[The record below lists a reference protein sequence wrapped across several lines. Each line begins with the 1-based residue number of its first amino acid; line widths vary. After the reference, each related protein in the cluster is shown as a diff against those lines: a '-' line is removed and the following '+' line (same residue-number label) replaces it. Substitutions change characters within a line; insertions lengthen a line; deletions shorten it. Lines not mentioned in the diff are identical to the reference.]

1 MLKPHP
7 QTAKKHRHY
16 QERPPKA
23 RTMVTRRQAAIGLLG
38 ITILWG
44 GTFVWMKQAM
54 NALGPEVAEFSRIGV
69 VGTMVAA
76 RFFIALILLGV
87 LSKKA
92 RTGLASKDNWI
103 GGLILGSL
111 MLAGFVLQ
119 MIGIDSVSP
128 SVSAFLTSLYVV
140 FTALL
145 STRMSERKPTR
156 VMVLGVLLATFGAG
170 FIDGPPHIVWGLA
183 EILTVLCA
191 VFFALHIIYTDEI
204 TKRLDPISVTMTSF
218 AVVVAGSILIGLV
231 GARDTS
237 VVSVVWQDGVI
248 IPLLCLGIFGSLVC
262 ILALNALQRHL
273 NPTHAAIIYAFEPVW
288 ATLYG
293 VAEGLVSMS
302 LWLVI
307 GGSAL
312 LIGNTIVEL
321 DESTATHLNE
331 EAGPE

>member
-1 MLKPHP
+1 
-7 QTAKKHRHY
+7 
-16 QERPPKA
+16 
-23 RTMVTRRQAAIGLLG
+23 MVTRRQAALGLLA
-38 ITILWG
+38 ITFLWG
-44 GTFVWMKQAM
+44 GTFVWMKQAL
-54 NALGPEVAEFSRIGV
+54 NALGPEVGEFSRTGV

-76 RFFIALILLGV
+76 RFFIALVLLGM
-87 LSKKA
+87 LSQKA
-92 RTGLASKDNWI
+92 RDGLTSKENWI

-119 MIGIDSVSP
+119 MIGIDSVNP

-145 STRMSERKPTR
+145 SAKMSERRPTR
-156 VMVLGVLLATFGAG
+156 VMILGVLLATFGAG

-191 VFFALHIIYTDEI
+191 FFFALHIIYTDKI

-218 AVVVAGSILIGLV
+218 AVVVVGATLIGLIS
-231 GARDTS
+231 ARDVS

-248 IPLLCLGIFGSLVC
+248 LPLLCLGIFGSLVC
-262 ILALNALQRHL
+262 ILALNAFQRHL

-293 VAEGLVSMS
+293 LAEGLVDISF
-302 LWLVI
+302 WLGI
-307 GGSAL
+307 GGGAL
-312 LIGNTIVEL
+312 LIGNMIVEL
-321 DESTATHLNE
+321 DESGINHLNE
-331 EAGPE
+331 DAGPE